1 MDSDKK
7 KPEINIR
14 NVSFLTT
21 GQMRDNVD
29 KMARDMRFFS
39 IFYIVYGV
47 LACLTIVGAI
57 IGIPL
62 IIYHIKLN
70 NSAKSFRTFVNS
82 NDFFHLHKAFEN
94 QRKFFF
100 FYKVLLIISLVI
112 IILYIAVLIY
122 LFTMGMMNIPQDF
135 A

>member
-1 MDSDKK
+1 MDAEKQKQEFSIK
-7 KPEINIR
+7 

-21 GQMRDNVD
+21 GQMAANVD
-29 KMARDMRFFS
+29 KMAKDMKFFS

-47 LACLTIVGAI
+47 LASLTIVGAI
-57 IGIPL
+57 IGIPM

-70 NSAKSFRTFVNS
+70 NSAKSFRNFVRS

-100 FYKVLLIISLVI
+100 FYKVLLIIALVVFV
-112 IILYIAVLIY
+112 LYIIALVYI
-122 LFTMGMMNIPQDF
+122 FSMGLMNFPQDF